1 MLKQLSSLSGKEFP
15 FFLILSLFGFYIT
28 TSDILLQINNSK
40 KSPIAW
46 NFPDIW
52 KPGFY
57 EKRVSEETVSTLN
70 KVDES
75 FLWLKQLSW
84 LSGKGIP
91 FLLITFLLLHNLYCF
106 KSITVSKWGKFL
118 TLWLNFEPNF
128 LLLTLSRLS
137 TYTLF

>member
-1 MLKQLSSLSGKEFP
+1 MAEAAELTLWEGVSFFP
-15 FFLILSLFGFYIT
+15 YIITFWFLHNNIRY
-28 TSDILLQINNSK
+28 LLQINNSI

-57 EKRVSEETVSTLN
+57 EKRVSEETVSTLH